1 MSNQRRCGGW
11 GFLLGVSTAQ
21 LIGNYPLA
29 LDVLS
34 IIILALMLIADIKA
48 TINSEKESK

>member
-29 LDVLS
+29 LDILSLIVLVF
-34 IIILALMLIADIKA
+34 MLVADI
-48 TINSEKESK
+48 INAEKESK